1 MRKKRAEKRR
11 IIPDPVYHDITVAR
25 FVNNLMHQGKKSTA
39 RKLFYEALEVIGTRT
54 GQDALEVFRKALANV
69 SPAVE
74 VRSRRVG
81 GSTYQVPME
90 VRPDR
95 RVALGIRWILR
106 YANDRR
112 DKSMIDKLAGELIAA
127 SNGEGNAVKK
137 REDVHRMADANRA
150 FAHFRW

>member
-11 IIPDPVYHDITVAR
+11 ITPDPRFNDITVAR
-25 FVNNLMHQGKKSTA
+25 FINNLILDGKKGIA
-39 RKLFYEALEVIGTRT
+39 RNILYQALDLVGERT
-54 GQDALEVFRKALANV
+54 QQEPIEVFRKALANV

-95 RVALGIRWILR
+95 RVALGIRWLIR
-106 YANDRR
+106 YASDRR
-112 DKSMIDKLAGELIAA
+112 EKNMTERLAGELLAA
-127 SNGEGNAVKK
+127 SNGEGSAVKK
-137 REDVHRMADANRA
+137 REDVHRMADANKA